1 MKQQKEIKWTK
12 LDNASKLFPAVAN
25 NKDTKVFRLSCELY
39 EYVDPMALQ
48 KALDLTIESFPLY
61 KSILRRGAFW
71 YYFEYS
77 DIKPTVNIEN
87 TALCAPIYIR
97 NQKNLLFRVSYYNK
111 RINVEIFHSLTDGA
125 GVIWFMEVLIYHY
138 MTIKY
143 KEIFKDN
150 MPKLNHKASISQK
163 MDDSFWKNYNGESN
177 LGNSNDKKGVE
188 YSNAYHIKGSRIED
202 NKMKLIEGS
211 MSVKSA
217 LDIAHEYNTTL
228 TVLLAS
234 LLIYSI
240 YKEMPANRKKR
251 PVVLS
256 VPINLRPYYESSTA
270 RNFFSTMNIGYSFK
284 NNNPDF
290 KEIIKSVNESF
301 KIELTKEQLD
311 RKLNHFMSL
320 EKNLL
325 ARVIPLPIKDYFLRI
340 ANSLNDRKITSSI
353 SNIGKIIMPQ
363 EFNAYIRQ
371 FSICVS
377 ARRPLI
383 TLCTYGDRMVISFT
397 SPFEETDIQ
406 KTFFQFLSE
415 KEVEI
420 EITSNL

>member
-12 LDNASKLFPAVAN
+12 LDNASKLFPAIAN

-39 EYVDPMALQ
+39 EDVDPIVLQ
-48 KALDLTIESFPLY
+48 KSLDLTIESFPLY
-61 KSILRRGAFW
+61 KSVLRRGAFW

-77 DIKPTVNIEN
+77 DIKPTVSIED
-87 TALCAPIYIR
+87 TPLCAPIYIK

-111 RINVEIFHSLTDGA
+111 RINAEIFHSLTDGA
-125 GVIWFMEVLIYHY
+125 GLIWFMEILIYHY

-143 KEIFKDN
+143 KDIFKDN

-163 MDDSFWKNYNGESN
+163 LDDSFWKNYNGEDSPH
-177 LGNSNDKKGVE
+177 KIKGRK
-188 YSNAYHIKGSRIED
+188 YSNAYYIKGSRITE
-202 NKMKLIEGS
+202 NRMMLIEGA
-211 MSVKSA
+211 MSVKSV

-228 TVLLAS
+228 TVFLAS

-251 PVVLS
+251 PIVLS
-256 VPINLRPYYESSTA
+256 VPINLRPYYASATA
-270 RNFFSTMNIGYSFK
+270 RNFFSTMDVGYSFA
-284 NNNPDF
+284 NGNADF
-290 KEIIKSVNESF
+290 KEIIDSVNESF
-301 KIELTKEQLD
+301 KRGLTKEQLD
-311 RKLNHFMSL
+311 RKLNHLMSL
-320 EKNLL
+320 EKNPFT
-325 ARVIPLPIKDYFLRI
+325 RIIPLPLKDLFLRI
-340 ANSLNDRKITSSI
+340 ANRLNDKKVTSSI
-353 SNIGKIIMPQ
+353 SNVGKIIMPR
-363 EFNAYIRQ
+363 EFDSYIRQ

-377 ARRPLI
+377 ARRPLV

-415 KEVEI
+415 REIEI

>member
-12 LDNASKLFPAVAN
+12 LDNASKLFPAIAN

-39 EYVDPMALQ
+39 EDVDPIVLQ
-48 KALDLTIESFPLY
+48 KSLDLTIESFPLY
-61 KSILRRGAFW
+61 KSVLRRGAFW

-77 DIKPTVNIEN
+77 DIKPTVNIED
-87 TALCAPIYIR
+87 TPLCAPIYIK

-125 GVIWFMEVLIYHY
+125 GLIWFMEILIYHY

-143 KEIFKDN
+143 KDIFKDN

-163 MDDSFWKNYNGESN
+163 LDDSFWKNYNGEDSPH
-177 LGNSNDKKGVE
+177 KIKGRK
-188 YSNAYHIKGSRIED
+188 YSNAYYIKGSRITE
-202 NKMKLIEGS
+202 NRMMLIEGA
-211 MSVKSA
+211 MSVKSV

-228 TVLLAS
+228 TVFLAS

-251 PVVLS
+251 PIVLS
-256 VPINLRPYYESSTA
+256 VPINLRPYYASATA
-270 RNFFSTMNIGYSFK
+270 RNFFSTMDVGYSFA
-284 NNNPDF
+284 NGNADF
-290 KEIIKSVNESF
+290 KEIIDSVNESF
-301 KIELTKEQLD
+301 KRGLTKEQLD
-311 RKLNHFMSL
+311 RKLNHLMSL
-320 EKNLL
+320 EKNPFT
-325 ARVIPLPIKDYFLRI
+325 RIIPLPLKDLFLRI
-340 ANSLNDRKITSSI
+340 ANRLNDKKVTSSI
-353 SNIGKIIMPQ
+353 SNVGKIIMPK
-363 EFNAYIRQ
+363 EFDSYIRQ

-377 ARRPLI
+377 ARRPLV

-415 KEVEI
+415 REIEI

>member
-1 MKQQKEIKWTK
+1 MKQQKEVKWTK

-39 EYVDPMALQ
+39 EYVDPIALQ

-77 DIKPTVNIEN
+77 DIKPTVNMEN

-163 MDDSFWKNYNGESN
+163 MDDSFWKNYNGENN
-177 LGNSNDKKGVE
+177 LGNSKDEKEKE

-211 MSVKSA
+211 MSVKSV

-228 TVLLAS
+228 TVFLTS
-234 LLIYSI
+234 LLVYSI
-240 YKEMPANRKKR
+240 YNEMPANRKKR

-290 KEIIKSVNESF
+290 EEIIKSVNESF
-301 KIELTKEQLD
+301 KMELTKEQLD

-320 EKNLL
+320 EKNFL

-383 TLCTYGDRMVISFT
+383 TLCTYEDRMVISFT

>member
-12 LDNASKLFPAVAN
+12 LDNASKLFPAIAN

-39 EYVDPMALQ
+39 EDVDPIVLQ
-48 KALDLTIESFPLY
+48 KSLDLTIESFPLY
-61 KSILRRGAFW
+61 KSVLRRGAFW

-77 DIKPTVNIEN
+77 DIKPTVNIED
-87 TALCAPIYIR
+87 TPLCAPIYIK

-125 GVIWFMEVLIYHY
+125 GLIWFMEILIYHY

-143 KEIFKDN
+143 KDIFKNN

-163 MDDSFWKNYNGESN
+163 LDDSFWKNYNGEDSPH
-177 LGNSNDKKGVE
+177 KIKGRK
-188 YSNAYHIKGSRIED
+188 YSNAYYIKGSRITE
-202 NKMKLIEGS
+202 NRMMLIEGA
-211 MSVKSA
+211 MSVKSV

-228 TVLLAS
+228 TVFLAS

-251 PVVLS
+251 PIVLS
-256 VPINLRPYYESSTA
+256 VPINLRPYYASATA
-270 RNFFSTMNIGYSFK
+270 RNFFSTMDVGYSFA
-284 NNNPDF
+284 NGNADF
-290 KEIIKSVNESF
+290 KEIIDSVNESF
-301 KIELTKEQLD
+301 KRGLTKEQLD
-311 RKLNHFMSL
+311 RKLNHLMSL
-320 EKNLL
+320 EKNPFT
-325 ARVIPLPIKDYFLRI
+325 RIIPLPLKDLFLRI
-340 ANSLNDRKITSSI
+340 ANRLNDKKVTSSI
-353 SNIGKIIMPQ
+353 SNVGKIIMPK
-363 EFNAYIRQ
+363 EFDSYIRQ

-377 ARRPLI
+377 ARRPLV

-415 KEVEI
+415 REIEI